1 MYLLSL
7 YIRVNAARVAGTG
20 ALGQTG
26 SIIDGDWT
34 CRLGMLQ
41 WIHILWNDFIFVILP
56 G

>member
-7 YIRVNAARVAGTG
+7 YTRVDVPRVAGTG

-26 SIIDGDWT
+26 SIIDGDWN

-41 WIHILWNDFIFVILP
+41 WIHIL
-56 G
+56 